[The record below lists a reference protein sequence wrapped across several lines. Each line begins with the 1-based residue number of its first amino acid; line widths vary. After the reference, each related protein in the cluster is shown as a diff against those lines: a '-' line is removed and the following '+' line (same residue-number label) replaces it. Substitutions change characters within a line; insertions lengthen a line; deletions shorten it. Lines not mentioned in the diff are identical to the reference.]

1 MTGGS
6 AQASPVEGQAREAVP
21 AAAPASSAP
30 PAVHAPAASLSSWAP
45 KGRLPYFDVGLNADG
60 QMAATIIFELAE
72 DARAFAVFALAHQER
87 R

>member
-1 MTGGS
+1 M
-6 AQASPVEGQAREAVP
+6 
-21 AAAPASSAP
+21 
-30 PAVHAPAASLSSWAP
+30 HAPAASLSSWAP